1 MSGDSSPPAL
11 GTKYGLEVS
20 VRNDSERD
28 MQIQISSAD
37 SAMTEAIEAQI
48 LAQVKGLEDYINGL
62 TGCTKCLQHLRFI
75 VLEKAGRVRIHLD
88 VSGGELTIDKQ
99 NSVDLPLAITQ
110 AFTAARAKLE
120 EYVHKVRHDM
130 KIEGLSPDV
139 RVTTIFP
146 TNDYGV
152 LETIDG
158 REIYFRRNSYD
169 NARVGN

>member
-1 MSGDSSPPAL
+1 
-11 GTKYGLEVS
+11 
-20 VRNDSERD
+20 
-28 MQIQISSAD
+28 
-37 SAMTEAIEAQI
+37 MTEAIETQI
-48 LAQVKGLEDYINGL
+48 LAHVKSLEDYVNGL
-62 TGCTKCLQHLRFI
+62 TGCTRCLQHLRFI

-120 EYVHKVRHDM
+120 EYVHKVRHDV
-130 KIEGLSPDV
+130 KIEGPSPDV
-139 RVTTIFP
+139 RVTTIFR

-158 REIYFRRNSYD
+158 REVYFRRNSYD
-169 NARVGN
+169 NARAGN